1 MDSTALIKGYRRIFS
16 RFESLDAMFLAFSS
30 FEVGVDRLQLE
41 LRERTAS
48 RALRALRGD
57 CFPLNR
63 RPPYPAP
70 SNPCPSSSSG
80 TRGVARASAIQT
92 AKGRRSTVR
101 RGAGRST
108 SS

>member
-1 MDSTALIKGYRRIFS
+1 MDSTALIKSYRRIFS

-41 LRERTAS
+41 LQERTAS
-48 RALRALRGD
+48 RALRGGF
-57 CFPLNR
+57 FPLNR

-70 SNPCPSSSSG
+70 SNPCPSSPIG
-80 TRGVARASAIQT
+80 AWGVARASAIQT